1 MSADTPWGK
10 AACLPEIARGNDLW
24 FPPDNIGSG
33 HWSHRE
39 ETDRITT
46 ARAICHTCPVRAA
59 CENLGKNQ
67 HPGSVWGGRTA
78 EEIDN
83 DTPAC
88 ADEPGTY
95 KGWNRHRRARQEPC
109 QPCKDAHEKRL
120 AEGRERSRKAGREG
134 GAKTAAQ
141 RPKAACGTP
150 SGYSRHTRLRET
162 VCDECRDARR
172 MYLRALK
179 QQRAS

>member
-1 MSADTPWGK
+1 MTTTAT
-10 AACLPEIARGNDLW
+10 AACRPHVDQGNDLW
-24 FPPDNIGSG
+24 HPPGQESPEQRRQ
-33 HWSHRE
+33 RE
-39 ETDRITT
+39 
-46 ARAICHTCPVRAA
+46 AHAKQICAA
-59 CENLGKNQ
+59 CPLQAHCLTAAIDLDSDHGI
-67 HPGSVWGGRTA
+67 WGGLTP
-78 EEIDN
+78 EERAS
-83 DTPAC
+83 TVPAC

-134 GAKTAAQ
+134 GAKAAAQ

-150 SGYSRHTRLRET
+150 SGHSRHTRLRET
-162 VCDECRDARR
+162 VCDDCRDARR